1 MGLTLVGCGERSRFQ
16 SYDGPTVTS
25 IVVQKARRQ
34 MAVLHDNDVL
44 AGFQIDLG
52 FAPVGPKQVQGDG
65 RTPEG
70 VYRINRRNP
79 NSEYHLSLGISYPDV
94 NDVVRAQAMGQ
105 PVGGDIFIHGTPR
118 RFRNRVDWTMGCIAV
133 TDPEVEQIY
142 AMVSD
147 GTPIF
152 LYA

>member
-1 MGLTLVGCGERSRFQ
+1 MGLTLAGCGERSRFQ

-52 FAPVGPKQVQGDG
+52 FAPLGPKQVQGDG